1 MCVQNKLTELKLCTW
16 SFEINPLTADRREEN
31 LLFKFAWGGKKN
43 RCDVSYSLV
52 FLQRWEDQTF
62 SVIPAY
68 LPALWCK
75 GQRAEGKRCVF
86 ERERNPIG
94 EEKAL

>member
-1 MCVQNKLTELKLCTW
+1 MN
-16 SFEINPLTADRREEN
+16 
-31 LLFKFAWGGKKN
+31 
-43 RCDVSYSLV
+43 YSLI
-52 FLQRWEDQTF
+52 FLQQQEKQTF

-68 LPALWCK
+68 LLALWCK

-86 ERERNPIG
+86 VRERNPIG